1 MRIFEYI
8 GKELFNRFG
17 LPVPKGKVVS
27 CADEAA
33 LAAAEIGPVVVKAQI
48 LSGKRGKSGGI
59 RFANTPAEAKSIAL
73 ELLGANIRG
82 YLVEKLLVEEKLA
95 VDQEFYLAVTIDE
108 EAKSPVIIAS
118 NQGGIDIEEVP
129 ENRILKVHT
138 DAELGMYPFIAR
150 NIVRRLGL
158 DLGSQHGKELV
169 KAILA
174 TYQVFQEKDAVLV
187 EINPLVFSGEK
198 IFAADAKVII
208 DPEARFRQKDIPYV
222 EDQTETEKLAH
233 DLGLSYV
240 ELKGDIAV
248 MANGAGIA
256 MSTLDIL
263 MHYGGTPANFLDVV
277 GGTDTETIAR
287 SLEILL
293 AKKPKVIF
301 INIFGG
307 STRCDDVA
315 RAYVKV
321 KKKGSGIQVPVV
333 IRLEGTNQDKGRR
346 ILQECGIE
354 AYTDMEEAAAK
365 AVELAACAPAG
376 SSS

>member
-1 MRIFEYI
+1 VRIFEYM
-8 GKELFNRFG
+8 GKELLNCFG
-17 LPVPKGKVVS
+17 LPAPKGKVVS

-33 LAAAEIGPVVVKAQI
+33 LAATEIGPVVIKAQI

-73 ELLGANIRG
+73 ELLGANIQG

-108 EAKSPVIIAS
+108 GTKSPVIIAS

-129 ENRILKVHT
+129 ENQILRIHT
-138 DAELGMYPFIAR
+138 DAELGMFPFIAR

-158 DLGSQHGKELV
+158 DLNNQHRKELV

-174 TYQVFQEKDAVLV
+174 TYQVFQEKDAILV

-208 DPEARFRQKDIPYV
+208 DPDARFRQKDIPYV
-222 EDQTETEKLAH
+222 EDQTETEKLAQN
-233 DLGLSYV
+233 LGISYV

-248 MANGAGIA
+248 MANGAGIT
-256 MSTLDIL
+256 MSILDML
-263 MHYGGTPANFLDVV
+263 LYYGGTPANFLDIS
-277 GGTDTETIAR
+277 GGTDTETTAR
-287 SLEILL
+287 ALEILL

-307 STRCDDVA
+307 ITRCDDVA
-315 RAYVKV
+315 RAYAKV
-321 KKKGSGIQVPVV
+321 KKECSDIQVPVV
-333 IRLEGTNQDKGRR
+333 IRLVGTNQDEGKR
-346 ILQECGIE
+346 ILQECGVE
-354 AYTDMEEAAAK
+354 AYTDLEEAAAK
-365 AVELAACAPAG
+365 AVELAAYAPAG
-376 SSS
+376 NFS